1 MKRMVVL
8 CFLMMCLSLF
18 GCRTAADVS
27 KKICEQYQTPIE
39 ATIQVSALSGVA
51 CDFQLDCTVGKEE
64 SVVTIAKPESLAG
77 LKAVIQSNMCSIQYE
92 DLMLDSLMVPMRGM
106 TPMDCFDQTIFILR
120 NEIPVSYGYE
130 KKNGKESLCLTFQGE
145 VSGYAYTRVFW
156 LEERSFKLLEGEYYL
171 DGILVMRMSVEDIT
185 FTETSSAE

>member
-1 MKRMVVL
+1 MKRMIII

-39 ATIQVSALSGVA
+39 ATIQVSTLSGVA
-51 CDFQLDCTVGKEE
+51 CDFQLDCRVGKEE
-64 SVVTIAKPESLAG
+64 SVVTIVKPESLAG
-77 LKAVIQSNMCSIQYE
+77 LKAVIQSNTCSIQYE
-92 DLMLDSLMVPMRGM
+92 DLMLDSLMVPIRGM
-106 TPMDCFDQTIFILR
+106 TPMDCFDQTIFSLR
-120 NEIPVSYGYE
+120 NEIPVSYVYE

-156 LEERSFKLLEGEYYL
+156 LEERSFNLLEGEYYL
-171 DGILVMRMSVEDIT
+171 DSILVMRMSVEDIT